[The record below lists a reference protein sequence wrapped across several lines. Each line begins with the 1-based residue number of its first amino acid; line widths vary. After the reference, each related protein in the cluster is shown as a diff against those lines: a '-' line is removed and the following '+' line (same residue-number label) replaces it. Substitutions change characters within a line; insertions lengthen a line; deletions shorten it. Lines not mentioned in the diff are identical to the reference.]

1 MRIVLVLLLLLVSV
15 PARANVIYT
24 YTGSPF
30 TDVLDLPFPPGTFD
44 TSMRVTG
51 WFELADLLPADL
63 PLTDIGGDVL
73 AFSFSNGRST
83 LTAADPSLTTFFFV
97 QTDAAGDIDVWDV
110 ILQQTLVL
118 TPFGDHDT
126 RIVTQN
132 DTAGLLG
139 LSGVQDL
146 GALLMCDP
154 ALVPRG
160 LCLSFEDSALI
171 DGSPGVWQSS
181 EPAAAVPEPST
192 AGLMAFGLGAAL
204 LATRRRRAATRV
216 ASVAQAAAE
225 G

>member
-1 MRIVLVLLLLLVSV
+1 M
-15 PARANVIYT
+15 
-24 YTGSPF
+24 
-30 TDVLDLPFPPGTFD
+30 
-44 TSMRVTG
+44 
-51 WFELADLLPADL
+51 
-63 PLTDIGGDVL
+63 
-73 AFSFSNGRST
+73 
-83 LTAADPSLTTFFFV
+83 